1 MDTKLTVDE
10 IQIALRN
17 SGIWNKRQDIFIPNL
32 SWGMLN
38 YEADLVI
45 ITKSG
50 YLTEVEIKRSW
61 ADFKAD
67 FKKGH
72 EHDDPRVYHFYYC
85 VPESICERVAEFLQE
100 KYGAGRP
107 SVLCV
112 SEEGNIRHYDGGISH
127 RGGRKLFLEE
137 QLTAARL
144 GCMRVWNLKE
154 KLIKQQSYAEDKL

>member
-10 IQIALRN
+10 IQVALRN

-32 SWGMLN
+32 SWGLLN
-38 YEADLVI
+38 HEADLVI

-61 ADFKAD
+61 EDFKAD

-72 EHDDPRVYHFYYC
+72 EHNDPRVYHFHFC
-85 VPESICERVAEFLQE
+85 VPESIKDRVFEFLKE
-100 KYGAGRP
+100 KYCPEGKYIAIP
-107 SVLCV
+107 SVLYY
-112 SEEGNIRHYDGGISH
+112 SEGGSIHQLPGGYSR

-144 GCMRVWNLKE
+144 GCMRVWNMKE
-154 KLIKQQSYAEDKL
+154 KLLLK